1 MGLRARHAAGGVSH
15 LWYFAYGSNMS
26 PGTFL
31 ERRNMRPLETRC
43 AFVDGFRLCFDIP
56 VGPGERGVA
65 NLVADEVG
73 RTHGVAY
80 LLTEEDAGRLDRT
93 EGVPNL
99 YRRETVDLRF
109 DDRVAVQGFTYR
121 STIAVTGRKPSAR
134 YLDILLHGARTNG
147 LPDAYIS
154 YLESL
159 ELAFDERI

>member
-1 MGLRARHAAGGVSH
+1 VTDI
-15 LWYFAYGSNMS
+15 WYFAYGSNMS

-43 AFVDGFRLCFDIP
+43 AFIDGYRLCFDIP

-65 NLVADEVG
+65 NLVVDGEA

-80 LLTEEDAGRLDRT
+80 LLTAEDAERLDGT

-99 YRRETVDLRF
+99 YYRETVDLRC
-109 DDRVAVQGFTYR
+109 DGRAPVPGFTYR
-121 STIAVTGRKPSAR
+121 STIAVVGRKPSAR
-134 YLDILLHGARTNG
+134 YLDILLHGARTHG
-147 LPDAYIS
+147 LPDAYIT

-159 ELAFDERI
+159 ELAFDERIGAVGR